1 MTDPLYGIEV
11 PPELRDLTL
20 RHQTHIGELV
30 TQLRTVGLDDAAI
43 EAAVDQLIGTYRAQ
57 LIDAVKAMGGHGA

>member
-1 MTDPLYGIEV
+1 MTHPLYGIEI
-11 PPELRDLTL
+11 PPELRDLTQ

-43 EAAVDQLIGTYRAQ
+43 EAAVDQLIGTYRGQ
-57 LIDAVKAMGGHGA
+57 LIDAVKAIGGHGA